1 MKKRPLNLTHGNS
14 VKLSNCLI
22 ISFYRTPDCSNGST
36 ASSSMPVRLNRYHYS
51 AVHLLDIILTKALNT
66 YLTIHTTVG
75 KSLLLPCAQDY
86 PVEGIAT
93 DDFLFASIPVCRDSF
108 LTKQRSK

>member
-1 MKKRPLNLTHGNS
+1 MKKRPLNLTHGN
-14 VKLSNCLI
+14 LMRLYNCFI
-22 ISFYRTPDCSNGST
+22 IIFYRLPDRNDGSA
-36 ASSSMPVRLNRYHYS
+36 ASSSMPVSLNRYHYS